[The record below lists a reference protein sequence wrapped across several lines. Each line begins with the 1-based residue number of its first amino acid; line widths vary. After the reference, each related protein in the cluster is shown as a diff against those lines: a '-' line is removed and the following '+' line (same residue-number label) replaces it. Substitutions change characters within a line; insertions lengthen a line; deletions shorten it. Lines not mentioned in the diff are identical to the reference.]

1 MPVLLFLAVIVA
13 QAQTQT
19 PPRDASAPARS
30 SPAATLSGRITE
42 QGSGQPIT
50 RAIVMLAKP
59 GSPTGFETVADA
71 DGRYAFPDVEPGEY
85 VVQAGPP
92 ELRATHLRQIF
103 GHSEPGGMHTA
114 TQRVS
119 TLRVKAGERRSAV
132 DIALVRALA
141 IEGRVVDPWD
151 EPMAGVQIEIVRMD
165 GTTLSQAQSDDRGLF
180 RAFRLAPG
188 RYRVCAD
195 VGDAYV
201 DAADAS
207 RLVRT
212 CHPGSVT
219 EVGASDVV
227 VTTADALGID
237 IRMQRTGAYSVS
249 GSVVDATGAPV
260 EAAFVKAYSLEDPQ
274 VSSNDSSRN
283 GQFTLKGVTP
293 GRHVVVAS
301 IGCPPDQRCATERP
315 LEMGYA
321 WVDVTGDLSGVAV
334 SLARATTV
342 KGRVVFEGSPA
353 PAPNRLTMVVQ
364 TRPPADVDRAVP
376 SQPPFSAVDDNLEF
390 TLTGLY
396 RLPLIVGI
404 RGLPDGWAVQSV
416 RVDRRDVTD
425 IPVDLGDAEAPRHL
439 EIVLTNRVANASVR
453 VTDEQGQ
460 ADTSYRLVILPA
472 DPVRWNGGTWLME
485 TTPSPDGVVKL
496 GPRAPGEYLIAAL
509 KHADALTF
517 FSEHR
522 RRLDDVAAIATRVR
536 LIEGDTRT
544 FDLPLKSLP
553 PAVR

>member
-1 MPVLLFLAVIVA
+1 
-13 QAQTQT
+13 
-19 PPRDASAPARS
+19 
-30 SPAATLSGRITE
+30 
-42 QGSGQPIT
+42 
-50 RAIVMLAKP
+50 
-59 GSPTGFETVADA
+59 
-71 DGRYAFPDVEPGEY
+71 
-85 VVQAGPP
+85 
-92 ELRATHLRQIF
+92 
-103 GHSEPGGMHTA
+103 MHTA

-227 VTTADALGID
+227 VTTADAVGID

-260 EAAFVKAYSLEDPQ
+260 EAAFVNAYSLEDPQ
-274 VSSNDSSRN
+274 VSSNGSSRN

-293 GRHVVVAS
+293 GRHVVVGA
-301 IGCPPDQRCATERP
+301 IGCPPDQGCAAERP

-321 WVDVTGDLSGVAV
+321 WIEVTGDLTGVAV

-342 KGRVVFEGSPA
+342 KGRVVFDGSPM

-364 TRPPADVDRAVP
+364 TMPPAGMDSAVP

-404 RGLPDGWAVQSV
+404 RGLPDGWAVKSV

-425 IPVDLGDAEAPRHL
+425 ILVDLGDAEAPRHL
-439 EIVLTNRVANASVR
+439 EIVLTNRVANASIR
-453 VTDEQGQ
+453 VTDERGQ
-460 ADTSYRLVILPA
+460 PVTSYRLAILPA
-472 DPVRWNGGTWLME
+472 DRARWNRDIWPME
-485 TTPSPDGVVKL
+485 PTPSSDGVVKL
-496 GPRAPGEYLIAAL
+496 GPRVAGEYLIAAL
-509 KHADALTF
+509 DWADALTLIRER
-517 FSEHR
+517 S
-522 RRLDDVAAIATRVR
+522 RRLGDLAAIATRVR
-536 LIEGDTRT
+536 LIEGDSRT
-544 FDLPLKSLP
+544 FDIPLKALP